1 MAYVMKY
8 IPLDSQTKDES
19 VAIIRI
25 NIPEV
30 ISQLPRETVIA
41 VVCCS

>member
-1 MAYVMKY
+1 M
-8 IPLDSQTKDES
+8 QTKDES